1 MFLLAVTTS
10 QTFLIFDDLDSFE
23 EYWSNI
29 LQNIP
34 EAPEEAGVLPPFQ
47 EVIPRV
53 HHETRVVPGR
63 RCHIGGD
70 TENH

>member
-1 MFLLAVTTS
+1 M
-10 QTFLIFDDLDSFE
+10 I
-23 EYWSNI
+23 SNI

-53 HHETRVVPGR
+53 HRETRVVPGR
-63 RCHIGGD
+63 RHHIGGD